1 MNLRITNFRGDEI
14 EVKPYVALYTHKDF
28 MGKPI
33 PDLAIILDA
42 LDKDGNVD
50 CQYAV
55 LTKSFGEHISIKNCA
70 YVDTNNCSFAEELLE
85 QGIARKT
92 GFTMKSGH
100 CTYPLWKFDEA
111 FLKECGGTEYE
122 KYSQAHDDY
131 TRALSHGEDENE
143 D

>member
-1 MNLRITNFRGDEI
+1 
-14 EVKPYVALYTHKDF
+14 
-28 MGKPI
+28 
-33 PDLAIILDA
+33 
-42 LDKDGNVD
+42 
-50 CQYAV
+50 
-55 LTKSFGEHISIKNCA
+55 
-70 YVDTNNCSFAEELLE
+70 
-85 QGIARKT
+85 
-92 GFTMKSGH
+92 MKSGH